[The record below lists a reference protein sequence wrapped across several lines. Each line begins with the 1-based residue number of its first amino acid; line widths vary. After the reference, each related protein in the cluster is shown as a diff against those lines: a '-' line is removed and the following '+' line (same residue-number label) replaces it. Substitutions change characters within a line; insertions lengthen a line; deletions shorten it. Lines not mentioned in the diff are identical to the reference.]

1 MEAEKLQWVP
11 DSLYNTS
18 VAAIVAT
25 QNTYNRYRRELKT
38 LPEDVQFDIYQGVSC
53 RRRHY
58 MLMKLLLA
66 STVRRRDHD
75 YIRKDK
81 FIIKPENAVCK
92 QCILYQLK
100 SRSNTDVVFSL
111 AFAYMYG
118 PC

>member
-53 RRRHY
+53 RRKHY

-66 STVRRRDHD
+66 STVRRCDHD
-75 YIRKDK
+75 DIRKDK
-81 FIIKPENAVCK
+81 FIIKPANAMCK
-92 QCILYQLK
+92 QCTLYQLK
-100 SRSNTDVVFSL
+100 SKSEMS
-111 AFAYMYG
+111 
-118 PC
+118 